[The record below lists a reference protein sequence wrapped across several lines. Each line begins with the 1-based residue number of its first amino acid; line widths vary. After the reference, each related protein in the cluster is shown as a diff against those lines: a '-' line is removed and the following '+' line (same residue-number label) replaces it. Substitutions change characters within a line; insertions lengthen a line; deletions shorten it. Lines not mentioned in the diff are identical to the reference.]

1 MSADQLSASKTVLIN
16 GSWVEIPHES
26 VTIAASFAG
35 HASADGPFFFPGK
48 MEMERFITTTH
59 TPKSILWHERTLFRD
74 AVTWQGVFM
83 LLVFMLLVF
92 SRVYYPRRFSQL
104 LKGAFS
110 NSAFMQLIREWNP
123 WKNFLSYLFLLSY
136 AFVLTLVIQSL
147 MQDLGISELLSTSEL
162 HDFALVSG
170 LILFI
175 IAGKYVTI
183 LFVAWLFNR
192 LNAGY
197 RYFSNQIV
205 FSFIHT
211 VAVFPLLLILVF
223 SPSEWSLIAVLSVLI
238 VLQLVRVVRSFV
250 IGLNERGFHLLY
262 LFLYLCALE
271 IVPLLLL
278 AKTLTLLSKG
288 IEIG

>member
-16 GSWVEIPHES
+16 GNWVEIAHEN
-26 VTIAASFAG
+26 VIVDASFAG

-48 MEMERFITTTH
+48 MKMERFITSGH
-59 TPKSILWHERTLFRD
+59 TPKSMIWSERRLFKD

-92 SRVYYPRRFSQL
+92 SRVYYPRRFTQL
-104 LKGAFS
+104 FKGAFS
-110 NSAFMQLIREWNP
+110 NTAFMQLIREWYP

-136 AFVLTLVIQSL
+136 AFVLTLVVQLL
-147 MQDLGISELLSTSEL
+147 MLDLGISDLLSISEFY
-162 HDFALVSG
+162 DFAILSG
-170 LILFI
+170 LVLFI

-183 LFVAWLFNR
+183 LFVSWLFNR
-192 LNAGY
+192 LNAGF

-211 VAVFPLLLILVF
+211 VAVFPFLLILVF
-223 SPSEWSLIAVLSVLI
+223 SPSDWTLIVVLVVLI
-238 VLQLVRVVRSFV
+238 LLQLVRVVRSFI

-278 AKTLTLLSKG
+278 ANTLILFSKG